1 MNTFPNSPRP
11 VSVARRSS
19 DRWLAG
25 VCAGIAAFRGLS
37 VVWVRVAFVAGALLG
52 GLGVGLYIACWLIL
66 PSADGAEQS
75 SEQAGAVRLASAC
88 AAAAG
93 LIVLALIAAV
103 ATVFG
108 YGWIVFALAG
118 ACLVLAALRRM
129 SASWILMP
137 VAALT
142 LPAVA
147 VAASSLRLAPQ
158 AGTRVLTAQ
167 NASAL
172 SRTVYSS
179 GLGTMLIDLRRT
191 SFPTG
196 GTIPLT
202 IRAGIRRTIVAL
214 PHNTCVHVV
223 VHDQVHPFAGQL
235 AALLDGH
242 STPPFDA
249 LVLFGRVYGATAGT
263 SPDVNASTPPTKVP
277 GPTLEIDVVSQ
288 GGGVYVRDYPDD
300 QAPSYSPDWP
310 GFAVHIDSPPSK
322 QLERGQ
328 RRYERDLAYWRHRV
342 AQERGWQRQLDTLM
356 PGPCGS

>member
-1 MNTFPNSPRP
+1 MNAFPSSPRP
-11 VSVARRSS
+11 VSVAHRSN

-25 VCAGIAAFRGLS
+25 VCAGIAAFRGLN

-52 GLGVGLYIACWLIL
+52 GLGIGLYVACWLIL

-75 SEQAGAVRLASAC
+75 SEQAGAVTLASAC

-129 SASWILMP
+129 STAWVLMP

-147 VAASSLRLAPQ
+147 VAASSLRLSPQ
-158 AGTRVLTAQ
+158 TGASVVTVK
-167 NASAL
+167 NAATLRS
-172 SRTVYSS
+172 TVYRS
-179 GLGTMLIDLRRT
+179 GFGTMLIDLRKT

-214 PHNTCVHVV
+214 PHDTCVHVV
-223 VHDQVHPFAGQL
+223 VHDQVHPFAAQL

-242 STPPFDA
+242 STPPFSA
-249 LVLFGRVYGATAGT
+249 LVLFGRVYGANSGV
-263 SPDVNASTPPTKVP
+263 SPDLTAATPATAVT
-277 GPTLEIDVVSQ
+277 GPTLDITFSSQ
-288 GGGVYVRDYPDD
+288 GGSLYVRDYPDQ
-300 QAPSYSPDWP
+300 QAPGYEPDWP
-310 GFAVHIDSPPSK
+310 GFAIHIDPKPDRR
-322 QLERGQ
+322 LETTKRN
-328 RRYERDLAYWRHRV
+328 YARDLAYWRHRV
-342 AQERGWQRQLDTLM
+342 VQERAWQQQVNAET